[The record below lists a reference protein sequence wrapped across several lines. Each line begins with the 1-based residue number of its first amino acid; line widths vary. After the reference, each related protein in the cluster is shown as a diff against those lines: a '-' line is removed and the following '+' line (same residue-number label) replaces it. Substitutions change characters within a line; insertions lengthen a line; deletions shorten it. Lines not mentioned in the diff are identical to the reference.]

1 MDNCKNCEAVGAAQA
16 KTGKLREALSRPAGY
31 NATMSAM
38 ASKTRSA
45 HKGSGKHNRWEGVGE
60 NSGNDNLHGYGR

>member
-1 MDNCKNCEAVGAAQA
+1 MDKCNHCEAIGAAQA

-31 NATMSAM
+31 SATMSAM
-38 ASKTRSA
+38 GSRTCSN
-45 HKGSGKHNRWEGVGE
+45 HKGSGKHRHWESVGD